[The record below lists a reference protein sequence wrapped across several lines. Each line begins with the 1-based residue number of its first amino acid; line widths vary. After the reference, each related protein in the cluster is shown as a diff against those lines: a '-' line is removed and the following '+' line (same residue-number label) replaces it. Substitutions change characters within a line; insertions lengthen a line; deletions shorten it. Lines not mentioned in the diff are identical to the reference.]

1 VSTASVVLFSTR
13 GFAALRDS
21 LHNLWETTGDGT
33 ELVVLAGD
41 AREDVAMYLTRQYLR
56 GRITG
61 YELGSGQSNGGH
73 CGLDKAYHLVHGDY
87 LVRADDDL
95 CFASGWLEKTVAAL
109 EAAPDIGC
117 LGLVQTHE
125 QRRRGRPRKVREQP
139 EPSDAVNTRCFVT
152 RRSLCER
159 HECELMSEQP
169 METCL
174 YQSRLKTLG
183 HSLAYLPGQVT
194 VVERDATDRGDSQT
208 RLESDL
214 PPHDGATGAM
224 PQVRQ
229 AYQLGDDVLIT
240 CLACGHDEL
249 EVLAAR
255 IEFCRRHNVA
265 LGLLYELRCPQCN
278 ELHYE
283 EDAQFRCPG

>member
-1 VSTASVVLFSTR
+1 VSTASIVLFSTR
-13 GFAALRDS
+13 GVAALRSS

-33 ELVVLAGD
+33 ELLVLAGD
-41 AREDVAMYLTRQYLR
+41 GREDVAMYLTRQYLR
-56 GRITG
+56 GRISG
-61 YELGSGQSNGGH
+61 FGLGSGQSNGGR
-73 CGLDKAYHLVHGDY
+73 CGLDWACHLVRGDY
-87 LVRADDDL
+87 LVRAEDDL
-95 CFASGWLEKTVAAL
+95 RFAPGWLEKTVGAL

-117 LGLVQTHE
+117 LGLVQTCE

-139 EPSDAVNTRCFVT
+139 EPSDTVSTRCFVT
-152 RRSLCER
+152 RRSLCECG
-159 HECELMSEQP
+159 ECGLMNEQSV
-169 METCL
+169 ETCL

-183 HSLAYLPGQVT
+183 HTLAYLPGQV
-194 VVERDATDRGDSQT
+194 VVAERGGDPGGAPA

-224 PQVRQ
+224 QQVRQ

-255 IEFCRRHNVA
+255 IEFCRRHNAAV
-265 LGLLYELRCPQCN
+265 GLLYELRCPQCN
-278 ELHYE
+278 ELHFE
-283 EDAQFRCPG
+283 EDAQFRCPV

>member
-1 VSTASVVLFSTR
+1 LFSTR
-13 GFAALRDS
+13 GVAALRES
-21 LHNLWETTGDGT
+21 LHNLRETTGDGT

-41 AREDVAMYLTRQYLR
+41 GREDVAMYLTRQYLR

-61 YELGSGQSNGGH
+61 YELGPGQSNGGH
-73 CGLDKAYHLVHGDY
+73 CGLDKAYHLVRGDY

-95 CFASGWLEKTVAAL
+95 RFAPGWLEKSVAAL

-117 LGLVQTHE
+117 LGLVQTCE

-139 EPSDAVNTRCFVT
+139 EPSDGVSRRCFVT
-152 RRSLCER
+152 RRTLCER
-159 HECELMSEQP
+159 HEGELMSEQP
-169 METCL
+169 TETCL
-174 YQSRLKTLG
+174 YQS
-183 HSLAYLPGQVT
+183 
-194 VVERDATDRGDSQT
+194 

-224 PQVRQ
+224 QQLRQ
-229 AYQLGDDVLIT
+229 AYQLGDDVLVT
-240 CLACGHDEL
+240 CLACGNDEL

-265 LGLLYELRCPQCN
+265 VGLLYELRCPHCG

-283 EDAQFRCPG
+283 EAPQFRCPG